1 MSGKNIVWRGS
12 TELEVVKQNSLTA
25 MRHHADEQIKKLKE
39 HANLLVKQAQE
50 LDERVKLAEKIA
62 TAKCGFIP
70 VHFREYYLYEKKG
83 ELALTLIGPHEW
95 DSPYGKCIA
104 KVRQLGD
111 STWEEVPEEKQLEK
125 P

>member
-50 LDERVKLAEKIA
+50 LDERVKLAEKLLRPNAGLFQYILKNIIC
-62 TAKCGFIP
+62 T
-70 VHFREYYLYEKKG
+70 KK
-83 ELALTLIGPHEW
+83 
-95 DSPYGKCIA
+95 
-104 KVRQLGD
+104 KVN
-111 STWEEVPEEKQLEK
+111 
-125 P
+125 

>member
-1 MSGKNIVWRGS
+1 MSGKNIVWKGS

-50 LDERVKLAEKIA
+50 LDERVKLAEKIS

-70 VHFREYYLYEKKG
+70 VHFKEYYLYEKKG
-83 ELALTLIGPHEW
+83 KLALTLIGPDEW
-95 DSPYGKCIA
+95 KSPYGTCIA

-111 STWEEVPEEKQLEK
+111 STWEEVYE
-125 P
+125 

>member
-62 TAKCGFIP
+62 MAKCGFIP
-70 VHFREYYLYEKKG
+70 VHFVEYYLYEKKG
-83 ELALTLIGPHEW
+83 KLALTLIGPDEW
-95 DSPYGKCIA
+95 KSPYGKCIA

-111 STWEEVPEEKQLEK
+111 STWEKL
-125 P
+125 

>member
-39 HANLLVKQAQE
+39 HANLLVKHAQE

-62 TAKCGFIP
+62 MAKCGFIP
-70 VHFREYYLYEKKG
+70 VHFKEYYLYEKKG
-83 ELALTLIGPHEW
+83 KLALTLIGPDEW
-95 DSPYGKCIA
+95 KSPYGKCIA

-111 STWEEVPEEKQLEK
+111 STWEKL
-125 P
+125 

>member
-62 TAKCGFIP
+62 MAKCGFIP
-70 VHFREYYLYEKKG
+70 VHFKEYYLYEKKG
-83 ELALTLIGPHEW
+83 KLALTLIGPDEW
-95 DSPYGKCIA
+95 ESPYGKCIA

-111 STWEEVPEEKQLEK
+111 STWEKL
-125 P
+125 